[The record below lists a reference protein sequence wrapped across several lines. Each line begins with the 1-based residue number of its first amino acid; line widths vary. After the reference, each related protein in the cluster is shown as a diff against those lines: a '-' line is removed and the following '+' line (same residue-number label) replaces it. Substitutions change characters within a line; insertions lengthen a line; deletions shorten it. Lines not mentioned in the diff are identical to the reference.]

1 MDAYSHPTT
10 NISISSLSTI
20 FEQILCCTK
29 IGQLFNIPIFRMFQ
43 TLVGAMQK
51 IWNNSESRSLSSRL
65 KWKFWSVWNFQIC
78 NLDMKILENIVAV
91 MWNLWI
97 SAKMLLFPPTNFT
110 SYWSLDGQYS
120 RLSHRFYTYPT
131 PIMAGAEPRDFCSQ
145 YPFGGEGFRP
155 NAFTC
160 DIYCVIYVDDGLVIK
175 IQTLDQSKLTLSFYY

>member
-1 MDAYSHPTT
+1 MDAYSPPTT

-51 IWNNSESRSLSSRL
+51 FWNNSESRSLSSGL
-65 KWKFWSVWNFQIC
+65 KWNFWSVWNFQIC
-78 NLDMKILENIVAV
+78 NIDMKNFENTVAV

-110 SYWSLDGQYS
+110 YYWSLDGQYS

-131 PIMAGAEPRDFCSQ
+131 PIKQNCLIGTTILDTIIVYESFSLSNNCHNFHLSDWISSKRLVFT
-145 YPFGGEGFRP
+145 P
-155 NAFTC
+155 NGT
-160 DIYCVIYVDDGLVIK
+160 VWGWL
-175 IQTLDQSKLTLSFYY
+175 

>member
-1 MDAYSHPTT
+1 MNAYSPPTT

-51 IWNNSESRSLSSRL
+51 IWNNSESRSLSNGL
-65 KWKFWSVWNFQIC
+65 KWKFWSAWNFQIC
-78 NLDMKILENIVAV
+78 NIDTKKFENIVAV

-110 SYWSLDGQYS
+110 YYWSLDGQYS
-120 RLSHRFYTYPT
+120 RLSHRFYTHPT
-131 PIMAGAEPRDFCSQ
+131 PIKQNCLIGTTILETKVVYESFIVTANLR
-145 YPFGGEGFRP
+145 
-155 NAFTC
+155 C
-160 DIYCVIYVDDGLVIK
+160 DK
-175 IQTLDQSKLTLSFYY
+175 H